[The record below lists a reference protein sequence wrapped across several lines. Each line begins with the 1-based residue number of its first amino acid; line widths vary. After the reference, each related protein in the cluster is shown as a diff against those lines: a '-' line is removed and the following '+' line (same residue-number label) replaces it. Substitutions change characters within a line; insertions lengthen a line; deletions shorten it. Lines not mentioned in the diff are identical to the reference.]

1 MSDTIFPLRSVLYVP
16 GINERALVK
25 ARTLPADALILDLE
39 DAVAPTRKT
48 EARLALVAALATG
61 DFGAKLVTVRINPLS
76 SDWGREDLKALG
88 ALPLR
93 KAPQAIVLPKVESA
107 DEILFAA
114 RDMHEAG
121 LPDHT
126 AIWAMMETP
135 RGILNVAAI
144 AGSHQRL
151 ECLVMGT
158 SDLCKDLHAAQVA
171 GRLPLLVSLGQCL
184 LAARAY
190 DLSIIDGVHLN
201 LDDDAGFEAACQQGV
216 ELGFDGKSLIHP
228 RTIASANRIFAPSA
242 ASISHAEAVLA
253 TWKEAQAKGSGVT
266 LLDGQLIEILHVR
279 EAERV
284 LALAHAIE
292 TREAT

>member
-1 MSDTIFPLRSVLYVP
+1 MSDTIHPLRSVLYVP
-16 GINERALVK
+16 GINERALAK

-39 DAVAPTRKT
+39 DAVAPTRKID
-48 EARLALVAALATG
+48 ARIALSAVLTTA
-61 DFGAKLVTVRINPLS
+61 DFGARLVTVRINPLS

-88 ALPLR
+88 ALPAH

-107 DEILFAA
+107 EEILFAA

-121 LPDHT
+121 LPDRT

-144 AGSHQRL
+144 AGCHQRL
-151 ECLVMGT
+151 KCLVMGT
-158 SDLCKDLHAAQVA
+158 SDLSKDLHAAQVA

-190 DLSIIDGVHLN
+190 NLSIIDGVHLN
-201 LDDDAGFEAACQQGV
+201 LDDAAGFEAACQQGL

-228 RTIASANRIFAPSA
+228 KTIEAANRIFAPGEGQPSA
-242 ASISHAEAVLA
+242 MPRPFWPHGKTRRPEARA
-253 TWKEAQAKGSGVT
+253 
-266 LLDGQLIEILHVR
+266 
-279 EAERV
+279 
-284 LALAHAIE
+284 
-292 TREAT
+292 